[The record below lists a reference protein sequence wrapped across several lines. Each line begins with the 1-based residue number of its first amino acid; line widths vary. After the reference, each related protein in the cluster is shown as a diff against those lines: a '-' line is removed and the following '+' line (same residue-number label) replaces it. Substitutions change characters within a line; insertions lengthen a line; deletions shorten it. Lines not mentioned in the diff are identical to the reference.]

1 MLTWILLGL
10 VVYTLGLFLPSFFTV
25 SEMGLGGYLGSRDD
39 EPDAQAMH
47 GRAAR
52 AHRNFSESLAPFLA
66 LGILAMVVE
75 GADQSLALLGA
86 QLFVVARIAYIPL
99 YMLAV
104 PVVRSGAWIA
114 GFVGMIMMAYALL

>member
-1 MLTWILLGL
+1 
-10 VVYTLGLFLPSFFTV
+10 
-25 SEMGLGGYLGSRDD
+25 
-39 EPDAQAMH
+39 
-47 GRAAR
+47 
-52 AHRNFSESLAPFLA
+52 APFLA